1 MIMGMIYLFHFM
13 KRNNTNIYMT
23 NKLIDKIETSIYNNI
38 NHQSRYVSNKNS
50 LFENLFNKLSKRFFE
65 TQDEFELFVNNYISS
80 LSYELSWVNIDNIY
94 CDIIKYIL
102 TTYVLVPE
110 FSEDVLLSKLNIKD
124 INELYSISL
133 NIDDNDYY
141 HGSHSAEYKLQIIK
155 LSPELIALLADLYNI
170 KNHTDFNIDNNG
182 TLKSNNM
189 DIYKYLLNDNPEDN
203 KVKFDFTDFLTTIKT
218 SVNVFNLSLGK
229 LISIVS

>member
-1 MIMGMIYLFHFM
+1 
-13 KRNNTNIYMT
+13 MT

-50 LFENLFNKLSKRFFE
+50 LFENLFNKLSKKFFE

-80 LSYELSWVNIDNIY
+80 LSYELSCVNIDNIY

-102 TTYVLVPE
+102 TTYVLVPD

-124 INELYSISL
+124 INELYRISL

-141 HGSHSAEYKLQIIK
+141 YW
-155 LSPELIALLADLYNI
+155 
-170 KNHTDFNIDNNG
+170 
-182 TLKSNNM
+182 
-189 DIYKYLLNDNPEDN
+189 
-203 KVKFDFTDFLTTIKT
+203 
-218 SVNVFNLSLGK
+218 
-229 LISIVS
+229 

>member
-50 LFENLFNKLSKRFFE
+50 LFENLFNKLSKKFFE

-102 TTYVLVPE
+102 TTYVLVPD

-124 INELYSISL
+124 INKLYRISL

-141 HGSHSAEYKLQIIK
+141 HGSHSEEYKLQITK

-170 KNHTDFNIDNNG
+170 KNHTYFNIDNNG
-182 TLKSNNM
+182 TLKSHNV
-189 DIYKYLLNDNPEDN
+189 DIYRYLLNDNFEDN

-218 SVNVFNLSLGK
+218 SAKVFNLSLGK
-229 LISIVS
+229 ISSIVS